1 MLNFHSKQ
9 KKIDYS
15 KIYIKLNG
23 SKLIPSSV
31 AKYLV
36 LYNDNN
42 LSWDRNTFQLSKKLS
57 RTNGILCKLR
67 HLTPKSTL
75 ISIYYSLFY
84 SHLTYGCSVWS
95 LTSQKNSDILNI
107 LQKKCIRIITFSN
120 YDCHTNALFIDNN
133 LLKLNDVIESSYIK
147 LMFNF
152 TTNKLPA
159 ELCDMF
165 QYSDSK
171 HSHNTRTS
179 FNQGFFIPSINT
191 TSFGNKSLRYKTPLV
206 WNNLINTHP
215 GLLNCSSVPVLKNKL
230 KNHYITSYKCL
241 E

>member
-1 MLNFHSKQ
+1 MVVDFTKEFR
-9 KKIDYS
+9 Y
-15 KIYIKLNG
+15 
-23 SKLIPSSV
+23 
-31 AKYLV
+31 
-36 LYNDNN
+36 
-42 LSWDRNTFQLSKKLS
+42 
-57 RTNGILCKLR
+57 
-67 HLTPKSTL
+67 
-75 ISIYYSLFY
+75 
-84 SHLTYGCSVWS
+84 
-95 LTSQKNSDILNI
+95 LNI
-107 LQKKCIRIITFSN
+107 LQKKCIRIITFNN

-165 QYSDSK
+165 QYSYSK
-171 HSHNTRTS
+171 HSHNTRNS

-215 GLLNCSSVPVLKNKL
+215 GLLNCSSVPVLKYKL
-230 KNHYITSYKCL
+230 KNHYTSSYKCL